1 MVICTSN
8 LSAEQWTWK
17 IPISHKVVDL
27 TDAVTIG
34 PTERLGWLLRNNS
47 QGWSLG
53 STRTHIYIYPC
64 TLICTHKHT
73 TPYDITHTHT
83 YIHTYTLREKQ
94 KVRERKTQVLLIH
107 FLCVQVEHTAHFLS
121 THMPHLLNACFLVR

>member
-17 IPISHKVVDL
+17 IPISHKVADL
-27 TDAVTIG
+27 TDSVTIG

-73 TPYDITHTHT
+73 TPYDITHTHLHT
-83 YIHTYTLREKQ
+83 YIHTESETES
-94 KVRERKTQVLLIH
+94 ERKKDPSFINPFSMCSSGTYSIFSKYSYATL
-107 FLCVQVEHTAHFLS
+107 T
-121 THMPHLLNACFLVR
+121 